1 MVHGFMS
8 KAGGGE
14 LPLWIGETA
23 DANMHGL
30 LGKTDRFLGTFLWM
44 DKLGL
49 AAENGV
55 TLLARQ
61 VWSMRECFSRLY
73 NLTIGNA

>member
-1 MVHGFMS
+1 MANKV
-8 KAGGGE
+8 KDDAGGE
-14 LPLWIGETA
+14 NLPLWIGETA
-23 DANMHGL
+23 DANNHGI
-30 LGKTDRFLGTFLWM
+30 LGKTDRFLGSFLWM

-61 VWSMRECFSRLY
+61 V
-73 NLTIGNA
+73 NLIKNYITYVAF